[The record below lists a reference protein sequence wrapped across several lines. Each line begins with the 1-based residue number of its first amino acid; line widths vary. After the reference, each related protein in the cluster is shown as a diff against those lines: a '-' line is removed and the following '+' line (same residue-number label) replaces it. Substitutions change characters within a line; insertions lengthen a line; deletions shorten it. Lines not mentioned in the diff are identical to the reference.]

1 MAIGFRATGA
11 WVATTA
17 NQTVTIPVGTVAGD
31 LMVMF
36 YGTKPFN
43 DVPTIDQG
51 WTDAGA
57 ATDGTVAAGI
67 DVGSMQARIFW
78 KIHTGTEANPT
89 VTNATNNVS
98 SVVIV
103 SFSKDPLKDWS
114 LAFGGGG
121 DATADTSFSATT
133 PSFGPLV
140 GGLATNDWVASF
152 ITTRS
157 DAGTIGTFTTT
168 ATGMTIGAFVSQ
180 PTAGFI
186 TTSGGDMSAR
196 SGYNTITAGTSNN
209 AITVAATLGAAHT
222 GSMFL
227 VRMREVDPPAAT
239 SYDPFGMLGFF
250 GL

>member
-11 WVATTA
+11 WIATVA
-17 NQTVTIPVGTVAGD
+17 NQVVTIPAGTVAGD

-51 WTDAGA
+51 WTNAGA

-78 KIHTGTEANPT
+78 KIHTGTETNPT

-103 SFSKDPLKDWS
+103 SFSKDPAKNWD

-121 DATADTSFSATT
+121 DNTANTAFSAIT
-133 PSFGPLV
+133 PALS
-140 GGLATNDWVASF
+140 LAANDWVASF

-157 DAGTIGTFTTT
+157 DAGTVGTFTTS
-168 ATGMTIGAFVSQ
+168 ATGITFGTFVSQ
-180 PTAGFI
+180 PATGFI

-196 SGYNTITAGTSNN
+196 SGYNTITAGT
-209 AITVAATLGAAHT
+209 ATTAVTIAATLGAAHT
-222 GSMFL
+222 GSMYL
-227 VRMREVDPPAAT
+227 VRMREVDPPAGGD
-239 SYDPFGMLGFF
+239 SFDPMGMMGFF
-250 GL
+250 GM

>member
-1 MAIGFRATGA
+1 MAIGFRASGA

-17 NQTVTIPVGTVAGD
+17 NQTVTIPAGTVAGD

-43 DVPTIDQG
+43 DVPTINNS
-51 WTDAGA
+51 WNNAGA
-57 ATDGTVAAGI
+57 ATDGTVAAGN
-67 DVGSMQARIFW
+67 DTGSMQARIFW
-78 KIHTGTEANPT
+78 KIHTGTETNPT

-103 SFSKDPLKDWS
+103 SFSKDSLKAWD

-121 DATADTSFSATT
+121 DNTAGTGFSAVT
-133 PSFGPLV
+133 PSLD
-140 GGLATNDWVASF
+140 LATNDWVASF

-157 DAGTIGTFTTT
+157 DAGSVGTFTTT
-168 ATGMTIGAFVSQ
+168 ATGMTFGTFVSQ
-180 PTAGFI
+180 PTTGF
-186 TTSGGDMSAR
+186 TTISGGDMSAR
-196 SGYNTITAGTSNN
+196 AGYNTITAGT
-209 AITVAATLGAAHT
+209 ATTAVTVAATLGAAHT

-227 VRMREVDPPAAT
+227 VRMREVDPPL
-239 SYDPFGMLGFF
+239 SESFDPFGTLGFF

>member
-1 MAIGFRATGA
+1 MAIDFRATGA

-17 NQTVTIPVGTVAGD
+17 NVTVTIPAGTVAGD
-31 LMVMF
+31 LMIMF

-43 DVPTIDQG
+43 DVPSINNS
-51 WTDAGA
+51 WNDAGA
-57 ATDGTVAAGI
+57 ATDGTVAAGN

-78 KIHTGTEANPT
+78 KIHTGTETNPT

-98 SVVIV
+98 SAVIV
-103 SFSKDPLKDWS
+103 SFSKDSLKDWD

-121 DATADTSFSATT
+121 DNTAGTAFSATT
-133 PSFGPLV
+133 PALD
-140 GGLATNDWVASF
+140 LAANDWLASF

-168 ATGMTIGAFVSQ
+168 ASGITFGAFVSQ
-180 PTAGFI
+180 PAAGFT

-196 SGYNTITAGTSNN
+196 SGYNTITAGT
-209 AITVAATLGAAHT
+209 ATTGVTVASTLGAAHT

-227 VRMREVDPPAAT
+227 VRMREVDPPL
-239 SYDPFGMLGFF
+239 SESFDPFGMMGFF